1 MESSETSLVYHQTK
15 PALSSR
21 GICWWLAV
29 GIGPTWGLNWLG
41 LWGWVWDVCRVRI
54 PGPNI
59 QLCCLK
65 MAFSLQL
72 YLRASVKMQRAAGLT
87 SPGTFQPINANQE
100 PTAGL
105 SALSWIN
112 KMLLFASTKF
122 SFSLLSL
129 PLCQMRPWAVGIQ
142 RWREQRLCP
151 EDLASEN
158 VSVAFSCFLYKV
170 CNTVTVVLFCF
181 LPLKPPAPS
190 VPTGIA
196 FRTRMC
202 LDNDLVPKVTETQGN
217 KWPY

>member
-1 MESSETSLVYHQTK
+1 MESSVTSLVYHQTK

-21 GICWWLAV
+21 GICWWLA
-29 GIGPTWGLNWLG
+29 
-41 LWGWVWDVCRVRI
+41 
-54 PGPNI
+54 
-59 QLCCLK
+59 
-65 MAFSLQL
+65 
-72 YLRASVKMQRAAGLT
+72 AAGLT

-100 PTAGL
+100 PTAGS

-122 SFSLLSL
+122 SLLSL
-129 PLCQMRPWAVGIQ
+129 PLCQRRPWAVGIQ

-181 LPLKPPAPS
+181 LPLKPPTPS
-190 VPTGIA
+190 VPAGIA
-196 FRTRMC
+196 FRARMC
-202 LDNDLVPKVTETQGN
+202 LDNDLVPKVTEIQGN